1 MQIVRGHRCTIGEKK
16 RYQHVHDPSRCLV
29 RTGPG
34 GGHAAEATCYVFRLM
49 SDHLPIEII
58 TVLVLS
64 SFLVV
69 HVLLTICLTNQRI
82 IKKFASGIRLVLL
95 TGPRSNNNPT
105 PSVAFLN
112 GPHETRGPFGAVL
125 DGEGVYPVVL
135 GGGEGGAAVTARG
148 VVFRHV
154 RQIGY

>member
-1 MQIVRGHRCTIGEKK
+1 M
-16 RYQHVHDPSRCLV
+16 
-29 RTGPG
+29 
-34 GGHAAEATCYVFRLM
+34 
-49 SDHLPIEII
+49 
-58 TVLVLS
+58 
-64 SFLVV
+64 

-82 IKKFASGIRLVLL
+82 IKKIASGIRLVL
-95 TGPRSNNNPT
+95 TGPRSNNNRT